1 MKQKRGCEVIRVVM
15 YPCDANSNVVN
26 GKMQI
31 FGGKVMCYMDQ
42 AAGEAARSICRNPV
56 VTVCFKT
63 IEFRKPV
70 FVGDLLECHAQV
82 TKVGNTSITV
92 QVVVHV
98 IRKNQRLHVTDG
110 EAIFVSVDENLSPI
124 PVIGWDFKRPVIRGN
139 AKPCEPN
146 DGRSSDET
154 ATSASGKSGTA
165 SGEASPAQND
175 SEKKSAKRR
184 SRGSSCG

>member
-31 FGGKVMCYMDQ
+31 FGGKVMSYMDQ

-56 VTVCFKT
+56 VTKCFKT
-63 IEFRKPV
+63 IEFSKPV

-82 TKVGNTSITV
+82 TKIGNTSITV
-92 QVVVHV
+92 QIIVHV
-98 IRKNQRLHVTDG
+98 IRQNQRLLVTDG

-124 PVIGWDFKRPVIRGN
+124 PVIGWDFKRPVIRRKG
-139 AKPCEPN
+139 KSC
-146 DGRSSDET
+146 SSDNDHST
-154 ATSASGKSGTA
+154 PAGGNSNAGKN
-165 SGEASPAQND
+165 EN
-175 SEKKSAKRR
+175 KKNAARHDTER
-184 SRGSSCG
+184 H

>member
-1 MKQKRGCEVIRVVM
+1 M
-15 YPCDANSNVVN
+15 
-26 GKMQI
+26 
-31 FGGKVMCYMDQ
+31 
-42 AAGEAARSICRNPV
+42 
-56 VTVCFKT
+56 TVCFKT

-82 TKVGNTSITV
+82 TKVGTTSITV

-146 DGRSSDET
+146 DGRSSDE
-154 ATSASGKSGTA
+154 ADASASNKSGTA
-165 SGEASPAQND
+165 SDKTFSV
-175 SEKKSAKRR
+175 SE
-184 SRGSSCG
+184 